1 MRYIWTIIWALLLSN
16 MAFYVLSSMQ
26 GGEYSLLLASVIGLI
41 FSVFVFILGDAGIQ
55 DETAE

>member
-1 MRYIWTIIWALLLSN
+1 MRYIWTLIWSFLLSN

-26 GGEYSLLLASVIGLI
+26 GGSYNFALASIIGVVFAL
-41 FSVFVFILGDAGIQ
+41 FVFVLGDAGIK

>member
-26 GGEYSLLLASVIGLI
+26 GGHYSFGLASVIGLI
-41 FSVFVFILGDAGIQ
+41 FSVFVFVLGDAGIK
-55 DETAE
+55 DETTE

>member
-1 MRYIWTIIWALLLSN
+1 MRYIWTIIWSFLLSN

-26 GGEYSLLLASVIGLI
+26 GGEYSFYLASGIGLV
-41 FSVFVFILGDAGIQ
+41 FALFVFILGDAGIQ

>member
-26 GGEYSLLLASVIGLI
+26 GGEYSFGLASGIGLV
-41 FSVFVFILGDAGIQ
+41 FALFVFVLGDAGIK
-55 DETAE
+55 DETTD